1 MAMEVRVPVSVG
13 ELLDKVTILRIKER
27 RISDA
32 AKLANIKGELG
43 ALLRCCGEAGIDAS
57 SDLVARLEVVNEEL
71 WDIEDK
77 IRDKERHKCFDAAFI
92 ELARAVYITN
102 DRRFELKSQINQASG
117 SALREEKSY
126 QAY

>member
-1 MAMEVRVPVSVG
+1 MAMEVRIPVSVG

-32 AKLANIKGELG
+32 AKLANIKAELG
-43 ALLRCCGEAGIDAS
+43 ALLGSCREAGIDAS
-57 SDLVARLEVVNEEL
+57 SDLVARLEAVNEEL
-71 WDIEDK
+71 WEIEDK
-77 IRDKERHKCFDAAFI
+77 IRDKEREKRFDAAFI

-102 DRRFELKSQINQASG
+102 DRRFELKSQINQAAG
-117 SALREEKSY
+117 SAYREEKSY

>member
-32 AKLANIKGELG
+32 AKLTNIKSELG
-43 ALLRCCGEAGIDAS
+43 ALLHCCHEAGIDAS
-57 SDLVARLEVVNEEL
+57 SDLVARLEAVNEEL

-77 IRDKERHKCFDAAFI
+77 IRDKERQKRFDAAFI

-102 DRRFELKSQINQASG
+102 DRRFELKSLINQAAG